1 MTGRILDGNAIAA
14 SIRSRIAAAV
24 AERRARDLRPPGVAV
39 LLVGDDP
46 PSEIYVR
53 LKQRDCRE
61 VGFKHDI
68 RHLSANTRPSELSAM
83 IDELNADDSIDGIL
97 VQLPLPPQ
105 FDASR
110 LLERIDPAKDVDGV
124 HPYNIGCL
132 ALRRPTLRSCTPK
145 GIMTLLEHTGR
156 EMRGLDATIVG
167 ASNHVGRPMTLELL
181 LVGCTVT
188 SAHKF
193 SRDTASHVATA
204 DVVISATGQRGL
216 IRGDWI
222 KPGAI
227 VIDVGITRREQQA
240 LRRCRLRGGPRARRM
255 DHAGAGGRR
264 SHDAG
269 IDAGER
275 TRVRR
280 SDMTAL
286 FVSDLHIDAERPHVL
301 QGLKRLVEREAPS
314 ADALYILGDLVEVWI
329 GDDDDS
335 EIAQAVREALSR
347 AARLC
352 PLRIMHGNRDF
363 LFGQR
368 FARDVGGELIDD
380 PHVAEIDGQRVLLT
394 HGDALCTAD
403 TAYQF
408 ARPPVSLRSMAA
420 GHPRQES

>member
-14 SIRSRIAAAV
+14 SIRARIAAAV
-24 AERRARDLRPPGVAV
+24 AERRARNLRPPGVAV

-46 PSEIYVR
+46 ASEIYVR

-68 RHLSANTRPSELSAM
+68 RHLSANTQPSELAAM

-145 GIMTLLEHTGR
+145 GIMTLLAHTGR
-156 EMRGLDATIVG
+156 ELRGLDATIVG

-193 SRDTASHVATA
+193 SRDTASHVGAA
-204 DVVISATGQRGL
+204 DIVISATGQRGL

-227 VIDVGITRREQQA
+227 VIDVGITRENNRIFGDVEFDAARERA
-240 LRRCRLRGGPRARRM
+240 AWITPVPGGVGPM
-255 DHAGAGGRR
+255 
-264 SHDAG
+264 
-269 IDAGER
+269 
-275 TRVRR
+275 TRV
-280 SDMTAL
+280 SMLENAL
-286 FVSDLHIDAERPHVL
+286 ESAE
-301 QGLKRLVEREAPS
+301 G
-314 ADALYILGDLVEVWI
+314 
-329 GDDDDS
+329 
-335 EIAQAVREALSR
+335 
-347 AARLC
+347 
-352 PLRIMHGNRDF
+352 
-363 LFGQR
+363 
-368 FARDVGGELIDD
+368 
-380 PHVAEIDGQRVLLT
+380 T
-394 HGDALCTAD
+394 
-403 TAYQF
+403 
-408 ARPPVSLRSMAA
+408 
-420 GHPRQES
+420 

>member
-24 AERRARDLRPPGVAV
+24 AERRERNLRPPGVAV

-46 PSEIYVR
+46 ASEIYVR

-68 RHLSANTRPSELSAM
+68 RHLSANTQPSELAAM

-110 LLERIDPAKDVDGV
+110 ILERIDPSKDVDGV

-145 GIMTLLEHTGR
+145 GIMTLLEHTGH
-156 EMRGLDATIVG
+156 ELRGLDATIVG

-193 SRDTASHVATA
+193 SKDTASHVAAA
-204 DVVISATGQRGL
+204 DIVVSATGQRGL

-227 VIDVGITRREQQA
+227 VIDVGITRENNKLYGDVDFEAAAKRA
-240 LRRCRLRGGPRARRM
+240 AWITPVPGGVGPM
-255 DHAGAGGRR
+255 
-264 SHDAG
+264 
-269 IDAGER
+269 
-275 TRVRR
+275 TRV
-280 SDMTAL
+280 SMLENAL
-286 FVSDLHIDAERPHVL
+286 QSAE
-301 QGLKRLVEREAPS
+301 A
-314 ADALYILGDLVEVWI
+314 
-329 GDDDDS
+329 
-335 EIAQAVREALSR
+335 
-347 AARLC
+347 
-352 PLRIMHGNRDF
+352 
-363 LFGQR
+363 
-368 FARDVGGELIDD
+368 
-380 PHVAEIDGQRVLLT
+380 T
-394 HGDALCTAD
+394 
-403 TAYQF
+403 
-408 ARPPVSLRSMAA
+408 
-420 GHPRQES
+420 

>member
-24 AERRARDLRPPGVAV
+24 AERRERNLRPPGVAV

-46 PSEIYVR
+46 ASEIYVR

-68 RHLSANTRPSELSAM
+68 RHLSANTQPSELAAM

-156 EMRGLDATIVG
+156 ELRGLDATIVG

-193 SRDTASHVATA
+193 SRDTASHVAAA
-204 DVVISATGQRGL
+204 DIVVSATGQRGL

-227 VIDVGITRREQQA
+227 VIDVGITRENNKLYGDVDFEAAAKRA
-240 LRRCRLRGGPRARRM
+240 AWITPVPGGVGPM
-255 DHAGAGGRR
+255 
-264 SHDAG
+264 
-269 IDAGER
+269 
-275 TRVRR
+275 TRV
-280 SDMTAL
+280 SMLENAL
-286 FVSDLHIDAERPHVL
+286 QSAE
-301 QGLKRLVEREAPS
+301 A
-314 ADALYILGDLVEVWI
+314 
-329 GDDDDS
+329 
-335 EIAQAVREALSR
+335 
-347 AARLC
+347 
-352 PLRIMHGNRDF
+352 
-363 LFGQR
+363 
-368 FARDVGGELIDD
+368 
-380 PHVAEIDGQRVLLT
+380 T
-394 HGDALCTAD
+394 
-403 TAYQF
+403 
-408 ARPPVSLRSMAA
+408 
-420 GHPRQES
+420 

>member
-1 MTGRILDGNAIAA
+1 MTARILDGNAIAA
-14 SIRSRIAAAV
+14 SIRSRIAEAV
-24 AERRARDLRPPGVAV
+24 AQRRARDLRPPGVAV

-46 PSEIYVR
+46 ASEIYVR

-68 RHLSANTRPSELSAM
+68 RHLSANTQPSELSAM

-145 GIMTLLEHTGR
+145 GIMTLLAHTGR
-156 EMRGLDATIVG
+156 ELRGLDATIVG

-193 SRDTASHVATA
+193 SRDTASHVGAA
-204 DVVISATGQRGL
+204 DIVISATGQRGL

-227 VIDVGITRREQQA
+227 VIDVGITRENNRIYGDVDFEA
-240 LRRCRLRGGPRARRM
+240 AARR
-255 DHAGAGGRR
+255 AGWITPVPGGV
-264 SHDAG
+264 G
-269 IDAGER
+269 PM
-275 TRVRR
+275 TRV
-280 SDMTAL
+280 SMLENAL
-286 FVSDLHIDAERPHVL
+286 ESAE
-301 QGLKRLVEREAPS
+301 G
-314 ADALYILGDLVEVWI
+314 
-329 GDDDDS
+329 
-335 EIAQAVREALSR
+335 
-347 AARLC
+347 
-352 PLRIMHGNRDF
+352 
-363 LFGQR
+363 
-368 FARDVGGELIDD
+368 
-380 PHVAEIDGQRVLLT
+380 T
-394 HGDALCTAD
+394 
-403 TAYQF
+403 
-408 ARPPVSLRSMAA
+408 
-420 GHPRQES
+420 

>member
-68 RHLSANTRPSELSAM
+68 RHLSANTQPSELLAM

-156 EMRGLDATIVG
+156 ELRGLDATIVG

-193 SRDTASHVATA
+193 SRDTESHVATA

-227 VIDVGITRREQQA
+227 VIDVGITRENNKLYGDVDFEAARERA
-240 LRRCRLRGGPRARRM
+240 AWITPVPGGVGPM
-255 DHAGAGGRR
+255 
-264 SHDAG
+264 
-269 IDAGER
+269 
-275 TRVRR
+275 TRV
-280 SDMTAL
+280 SMLENAL
-286 FVSDLHIDAERPHVL
+286 ESAE
-301 QGLKRLVEREAPS
+301 A
-314 ADALYILGDLVEVWI
+314 
-329 GDDDDS
+329 
-335 EIAQAVREALSR
+335 
-347 AARLC
+347 
-352 PLRIMHGNRDF
+352 
-363 LFGQR
+363 
-368 FARDVGGELIDD
+368 
-380 PHVAEIDGQRVLLT
+380 T
-394 HGDALCTAD
+394 
-403 TAYQF
+403 
-408 ARPPVSLRSMAA
+408 
-420 GHPRQES
+420 

>member
-1 MTGRILDGNAIAA
+1 M
-14 SIRSRIAAAV
+14 

-68 RHLSANTRPSELSAM
+68 RHLSANTQPSELSAM

-110 LLERIDPAKDVDGV
+110 ILERIDPAKDVDGV

-145 GIMTLLEHTGR
+145 GIMTLLERTGR
-156 EMRGLDATIVG
+156 ELRGLDATIVG

-193 SRDTASHVATA
+193 SRDTASHVAAA
-204 DVVISATGQRGL
+204 DVVVSATGQRGL

-227 VIDVGITRREQQA
+227 VIDVGITREHNKLYGDVDFEAAAKRA
-240 LRRCRLRGGPRARRM
+240 AWITPVPGGVGPM
-255 DHAGAGGRR
+255 
-264 SHDAG
+264 
-269 IDAGER
+269 
-275 TRVRR
+275 TRV
-280 SDMTAL
+280 SMLENAL
-286 FVSDLHIDAERPHVL
+286 ESAE
-301 QGLKRLVEREAPS
+301 A
-314 ADALYILGDLVEVWI
+314 
-329 GDDDDS
+329 
-335 EIAQAVREALSR
+335 
-347 AARLC
+347 
-352 PLRIMHGNRDF
+352 
-363 LFGQR
+363 
-368 FARDVGGELIDD
+368 
-380 PHVAEIDGQRVLLT
+380 T
-394 HGDALCTAD
+394 
-403 TAYQF
+403 
-408 ARPPVSLRSMAA
+408 
-420 GHPRQES
+420 